1 MALIR
6 TVLVVSLLVASGAL
20 PTGTAAA
27 TTQQSEAYAGTHIE
41 FETTSEAIAN
51 YSVNGNTVF
60 ESMKVQ
66 SQSGAE
72 SRGDV
77 QAGVGLSAVTSITGA
92 ALSLE
97 SQTEAS
103 ATVTAESGATMEA
116 HDNSRGILVVRSDGE
131 SQYVTV
137 NVSGSA
143 ETESESDQRVVVTNE
158 NGAEGTFIVVG
169 DGEVTIN
176 DQGNVSANLE
186 SNGKLVFRSYSDGR
200 NEDDEQKEQLI
211 SEGKAAAEVYVM
223 QKSEQGGE
231 LAADVVQYGEGT
243 TVEVTQQTEGTV
255 QMTADRSQQEGK
267 IIITSVSE
275 QAISS
280 VEDLQVTV
288 DGEAA
293 AEASSYSDLEGAIGS
308 DTSKFLVRQQS
319 SAQASADVLV
329 AVNQFS
335 TREITMSEDG
345 SDSEDS
351 DGSGSDSTDSSDEE
365 MTATDE
371 DRGTTATNGPG
382 FGPVVALSA
391 LVAVA
396 VLALARRRSS
406 KH

>member
-51 YSVNGNTVF
+51 YSVNDNTVF

-200 NEDDEQKEQLI
+200 NEDDERKEQLI